1 MEQGDNLWQ
10 ADFSK
15 SDNPGAAMTILTD
28 IRTARV
34 LVIAGFLAGIT
45 SLGATA
51 GHIGDPATLMVNA
64 GVPTHSWHHF
74 LRELGAQFGIM
85 GAVLILL
92 FVKAEQRNATL
103 WWVMLVL
110 LLGFYAPFW
119 IGVPFDPAY
128 GAPGMGAEIN
138 HLAMA
143 VPALAG
149 VILARRYYVGN
160 TASAS

>member
-1 MEQGDNLWQ
+1 MH
-10 ADFSK
+10 
-15 SDNPGAAMTILTD
+15 ILSH
-28 IRTARV
+28 IWTARV
-34 LVIAGFLAGIT
+34 LVIAGFLAGWT
-45 SLGATA
+45 SLGATF
-51 GHIGDPATLMVNA
+51 GHIGDPSTLMTNA

-92 FVKAEQRNATL
+92 FSKPALRSATT

-143 VPALAG
+143 APALLG
-149 VILARRYYVGN
+149 VLLARKHYFHHPV
-160 TASAS
+160 T